1 MISMAIFR
9 SSVMRETAMAGA
21 IRIGILT
28 ISDKGSVGER
38 EDRSGP
44 LIREVVA
51 EIGAQVLQYE
61 IVPDERPQISSKLA
75 EWADAGELDL
85 IITTGGTG
93 LGARDVTPEA
103 TLDVLDMVVPGFG
116 EAMRMEGLKKTP
128 VAILSRGVG
137 GVRAKAVIINLPGSP
152 RGAQE
157 SLEAVL
163 LALSHAAEMA
173 RGRVGDHAV
182 DMA

>member
-1 MISMAIFR
+1 MA
-9 SSVMRETAMAGA
+9 EA

-44 LIREVVA
+44 LIREMVA
-51 EIGAQVLQYE
+51 GIGAQVLRYE
-61 IVPDERPQISSKLA
+61 IVPDERPQISSKLM
-75 EWADAGELDL
+75 EWADGGELDV

-93 LGARDVTPEA
+93 LGPRDVTPEA
-103 TLDVLDMVVPGFG
+103 TLDILDMVVPGVA

-128 VAILSRGVG
+128 MAMLSRGVG
-137 GVRAKAVIINLPGSP
+137 GVRAGTLIINLPGSP
-152 RGAQE
+152 KGVQE

-163 LALSHAAEMA
+163 PAMSHAVEMV
-173 RGRVGDHAV
+173 RGRVTEHAPS
-182 DMA
+182 